1 MTVGIIRL
9 VYTTRTNRALVNPL
23 RCSLEFLE
31 PDRQP
36 ISIRTILTPPWQL
49 DHLPG
54 DPLQPEFEK
63 RAVMDFGQ
71 PVGDM
76 NSVIG
81 VDADQVGIEGRM
93 VDLGQRQ
100 PIRDNRLAKLLVRVH
115 DDVSGIEQPR
125 LGRWEIAQRP
135 PGAQNGIPERC
146 LVDRGS

>member
-31 PDRQP
+31 PERQP

-63 RAVMDFGQ
+63 RAVMQVEQ
-71 PVGDM
+71 PIGD
-76 NSVIG
+76 
-81 VDADQVGIEGRM
+81 VDAEIRVDPDQVGIKRRM
-93 VDLGQRQ
+93 MDLR
-100 PIRDNRLAKLLVRVH
+100 
-115 DDVSGIEQPR
+115 
-125 LGRWEIAQRP
+125 
-135 PGAQNGIPERC
+135 
-146 LVDRGS
+146 